1 MTPVDPIKCGKHAP
15 ASPPIEQSHAVTYN
29 AQLNPIQVIHYTTE
43 EGDDPYQKWIDEL
56 KDVKAKARVLVRIN
70 RVAQGNYGDCKPIE
84 SGVWELRIDWGPGYR
99 VYYAESGKEIV
110 ILLAGGS
117 KKSQQPDID
126 AAVERW
132 AEWKQ
137 RSAKK

>member
-1 MTPVDPIKCGKHAP
+1 MN
-15 ASPPIEQSHAVTYN
+15 PIE
-29 AQLNPIQVIHYTTE
+29 VIHYTTE
-43 EGDDPYQKWIDEL
+43 GGDDPYQKWIDNL
-56 KDVKAKARVLVRIN
+56 KDAKARARVLVRIN
-70 RVAQGNYGDCKPIE
+70 RMAQGNYGDCKPIE

-137 RSAKK
+137 RNTKK